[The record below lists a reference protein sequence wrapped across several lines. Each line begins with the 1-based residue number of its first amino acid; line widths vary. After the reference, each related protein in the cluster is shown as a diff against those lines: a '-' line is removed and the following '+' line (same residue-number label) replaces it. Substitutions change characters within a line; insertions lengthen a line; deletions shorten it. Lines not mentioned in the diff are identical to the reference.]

1 MPPIRKVLI
10 ANRGEIA
17 CRIIRSCH
25 RLNKQAVAVYS
36 EIDQDALH
44 VVRADQSVCI
54 GPAAARESYLRID
67 RIIDAARETGADAIH
82 PGYGFLSE
90 NAEFAEACAAA
101 GIIFVG
107 PSAETIRAMG
117 MKDKAK
123 DIAGAAGLPILPSY
137 HGEDQS
143 AETLLKA
150 AEAIGFP
157 VFIKAI
163 AGGGGRGMR
172 RVDGADGFA
181 AALAS
186 AQREAISSFG
196 DGRVLLE
203 KYLENPR
210 HVEVQ
215 VLADRHGNVV
225 HLFDRDCSIQRRHQK
240 IVEEAPAPWLPD
252 DTRSEMREAAVS
264 ITRAIGYVG
273 AGTIEFI
280 VDAASS
286 GAFYFMEMNT
296 RLQVEHPVSE
306 MTTGLDLVEWQ
317 LRVAEGENLPFAQS
331 DIQGTGHA
339 IEVRLCAE
347 NVQRN
352 FMPSPGR
359 LDQLELP
366 EEIDGVR
373 VDCGVRTGDT
383 ISPWYDPMIG
393 KLIVWGEDRPQAVE
407 RLNRALAVCRIDGI
421 PSNLP
426 FLARIADHGAFRHG
440 PIDTGFV
447 ERHRSELI

>member
-1 MPPIRKVLI
+1 MRRLGKILV

-17 CRIIRSCH
+17 CRIMRSC
-25 RLNKQAVAVYS
+25 RLLGKQTVAVYS
-36 EIDQDALH
+36 EADVDALH
-44 VVRADQSVCI
+44 VTMADEAICI

-67 RIIDAARETGADAIH
+67 HIIEAARSTGADAIH

-90 NAEFAEACAAA
+90 NADFADACAAA
-101 GIIFVG
+101 GIAFIG
-107 PSAETIRAMG
+107 PPADAIRAMG
-117 MKDKAK
+117 MKDRAK
-123 DIAGAAGLPILPSY
+123 DLASAAGLPILPSY
-137 HGEDQS
+137 QGEDQTP
-143 AETLLKA
+143 ETLQAA
-150 AEAIGFP
+150 AEKIGWP

-172 RVDGADGFA
+172 RVDGADAFA

-186 AQREAISSFG
+186 AQREATSSFG
-196 DGRVLLE
+196 DQRVLLE

-215 VLADRHGNVV
+215 VLADGHGHVV

-240 IVEEAPAPWLPD
+240 IVEEAPAPWLGSE
-252 DTRSEMREAAVS
+252 TRERMREAAIA
-264 ITRAIGYVG
+264 ITRAIDYRGV
-273 AGTIEFI
+273 GTIEFI
-280 VDAASS
+280 VDAGAT

-317 LRVAEGENLPFAQS
+317 VRVAEGEALPFVQV
-331 DIQGTGHA
+331 DIAGHGHA

-347 NVQRN
+347 NVARN

-359 LDQLELP
+359 LDALAFP
-366 EEIDGVR
+366 SAVDGVR
-373 VDCGVRTGDT
+373 IDCGVRAGDT

-393 KLIVWGEDRPQAVE
+393 KLIVWGEDRPHAVE
-407 RLNRALAVCRIDGI
+407 RLGAALAQCRIDGI
-421 PSNLP
+421 PNNLD
-426 FLARIADHGAFRHG
+426 FLGKIVGHAAFRDG

-447 ERHRSELI
+447 ERHRHELI